1 MKRIDSECSF
11 FSIEDGQFRV
21 ITLEFLLQLPATVAL
36 VGTSMSTFSLL
47 LDVLNVT
54 SNCMDACNLMQG
66 SFRVQLPTLFGN
78 AGGEGF
84 AVVVVVVGVVD
95 DEVVGGTEVV
105 VVGFSVGLDLV
116 EEVEF
121 GVT

>member
-1 MKRIDSECSF
+1 
-11 FSIEDGQFRV
+11 
-21 ITLEFLLQLPATVAL
+21 
-36 VGTSMSTFSLL
+36 
-47 LDVLNVT
+47 
-54 SNCMDACNLMQG
+54 MQG